1 MIVMGLVKTL
11 GIPMYILKFF
21 SLENV
26 EFLHYMIIGTFGLF

>member
-11 GIPMYILKFF
+11 GIPMYILNFF
-21 SLENV
+21 YLENV